1 MGTPQTPVVCP
12 IGRLQGRYRTATEF
26 PFGLRPPRNRCGVR
40 PTSPVGPR
48 AESYFFFVGG
58 SLCRFHRRMEF
69 DTKLDGSI
77 PLTGRQPK
85 PDNIPAPDQIPGGT
99 GGSVAAQRQILS
111 RPIGQ
116 KNGGLQGELGR
127 RPKRGWPGP
136 GFPQR
141 FFRPLLGVQPVGLSL
156 HRRPQGIQMR
166 ESGPV
171 GDKTAPRA
179 TAGPFGNPGVWGR
192 VGPNN
197 KHQGSGVEPPLAGQ
211 GAPLLV
217 MSTYPPGYGTPS
229 PAEAP
234 PAGRPRSR

>member
-1 MGTPQTPVVCP
+1 MVPLIISLSAFQAGYAPLAYFSFAEKVGKSALGTPQTPVVCP

-40 PTSPVGPR
+40 PNSPDGPR

-99 GGSVAAQRQILS
+99 GGSVAVQRQISS

-116 KNGGLQGELGR
+116 NMEV
-127 RPKRGWPGP
+127 W
-136 GFPQR
+136 GFPSG
-141 FFRPLLGVQPVGLSL
+141 FSAHFWAAK
-156 HRRPQGIQMR
+156 
-166 ESGPV
+166 SGPV

-179 TAGPFGNPGVWGR
+179 TAGRFGNPGVWGR

-217 MSTYPPGYGTPS
+217 MSTYPPEYGTPS